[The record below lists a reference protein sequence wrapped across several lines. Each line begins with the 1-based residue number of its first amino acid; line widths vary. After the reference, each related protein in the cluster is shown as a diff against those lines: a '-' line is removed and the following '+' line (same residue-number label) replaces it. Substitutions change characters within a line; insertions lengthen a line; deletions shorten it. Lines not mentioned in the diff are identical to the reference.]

1 MEKAEATVAVVIFF
15 FVALSALRRN
25 HRDVFV
31 VVVAVWGAVVPRIVV
46 YLSLSLSL
54 FEEVPARATTMDTTI
69 KSVCGLCVLI
79 GEIEERTKGR
89 KDEMTP

>member
-15 FVALSALRRN
+15 FVALSALRPN
-25 HRDVFV
+25 HRDVF

>member
-15 FVALSALRRN
+15 FVALSALRPN

-46 YLSLSLSL
+46 YLSLSL

>member
-1 MEKAEATVAVVIFF
+1 VEKAEATVAVVIFF
-15 FVALSALRRN
+15 FVALSALRPN

-54 FEEVPARATTMDTTI
+54 FEKSPRALQQWTQLF
-69 KSVCGLCVLI
+69 KRVFVGCVYLL
-79 GEIEERTKGR
+79 GK
-89 KDEMTP
+89 